1 MSGEMMKTFE
11 LPKSIS
17 SLAKELQIVE
27 MVWHGV
33 PVQIP
38 KFAVYAIIE
47 NPVFDKVVFQN
58 GRKIGLLHFARYKI
72 PVLDPFRGD
81 IDFHPNFALIISHSR
96 GNRFGLYGYP
106 ADHIESNIQLSC
118 SHGSVSRI
126 VKDYV

>member
-1 MSGEMMKTFE
+1 MKTFE

-17 SLAKELQIVE
+17 SLANELQIIQ
-27 MVWHGV
+27 MVWQGV

-47 NPVFDKVVFQN
+47 KPIFDQIVFRNSRQ
-58 GRKIGLLHFARYKI
+58 IGLLHFGRYKI

-96 GNRFGLYGYP
+96 GNCFGLYGYP
-106 ADHIESNIQLSC
+106 ADHIESDMQLSS
-118 SHGSVSRI
+118 SHGSVFRI

>member
-1 MSGEMMKTFE
+1 MKTFE
-11 LPKSIS
+11 LPRSIS
-17 SLAKELQIVE
+17 SLAEKLQIIE
-27 MVWHGV
+27 MVWQGV

-47 NPVFDKVVFQN
+47 KPIFDKVVFRN
-58 GRKIGLLHFARYKI
+58 DRHIGLLYLARYKI

-106 ADHIESNIQLSC
+106 ADHIESNIQLSS
-118 SHGSVSRI
+118 SHGSVCRI
-126 VKDYV
+126 VKNYV

>member
-1 MSGEMMKTFE
+1 MMRTFE

-17 SLAKELQIVE
+17 SLAEELQITQ
-27 MVWHGV
+27 MVWQGV

-47 NPVFDKVVFQN
+47 KPLFNKIEFQH
-58 GRKIGLLHFARYKI
+58 GRQIGILHFGRYKI

-106 ADHIESNIQLSC
+106 ADYIESNIRISS
-118 SHGSVSRI
+118 SHGSVYRI
-126 VKDYV
+126 VRDYV

>member
-1 MSGEMMKTFE
+1 MKSFE

-17 SLAKELQIVE
+17 LLAKELQIIQ
-27 MVWHGV
+27 MVWQGV

-47 NPVFDKVVFQN
+47 KPIFDKIVFQS
-58 GRKIGLLHFARYKI
+58 GRKIGLLHLARYKI

-81 IDFHPNFALIISHSR
+81 IDFHPNFALIMSHSR

-118 SHGSVSRI
+118 SHASVNRI

>member
-1 MSGEMMKTFE
+1 MKTFE

-17 SLAKELQIVE
+17 SLAEKLQVIE
-27 MVWHGV
+27 MFWQGV

-47 NPVFDKVVFQN
+47 KPIFDNVVFRN
-58 GRKIGLLHFARYKI
+58 GRQIGLLHLARYKI
-72 PVLDPFRGD
+72 PILDPFRGD
-81 IDFHPNFALIISHSR
+81 IDCHPNFALIITHSR

-106 ADHIESNIQLSC
+106 ADNIESDMQLNA
-118 SHGSVSRI
+118 SHEAVCRI

>member
-1 MSGEMMKTFE
+1 MMKTFE

-17 SLAKELQIVE
+17 SLAEELQIVQ
-27 MVWHGV
+27 MVWQSV

-47 NPVFDKVVFQN
+47 KPVFDKIVYRC
-58 GRKIGLLHFARYKI
+58 GRKMGILHFTRYKI

-81 IDFHPNFALIISHSR
+81 IDFQPNFALIISHSR

-106 ADHIESNIQLSC
+106 ADHIESDIQLSC
-118 SHGSVSRI
+118 SDESVCKI

>member
-1 MSGEMMKTFE
+1 MKTFE

-17 SLAKELQIVE
+17 SLAEELQIIQ
-27 MVWHGV
+27 MVWQGV

-38 KFAVYAIIE
+38 KFAVYAVIE
-47 NPVFDKVVFQN
+47 NPIFDKVVFRK
-58 GRKIGLLHFARYKI
+58 GRKIGLLNFARYKI

-81 IDFHPNFALIISHSR
+81 IDCYPNYALIISHSR

-106 ADHIESNIQLSC
+106 ADHIDPNIQIAC
-118 SHGSVSRI
+118 SHGSVTRI